1 MERFS
6 SWLTSVM
13 GVYSKLMNSEGL
25 VCRVWSVKRHALRCL
40 QISLLSVSWFSDVIQ
55 HGREVL
61 TSRRQLPC
69 CKLSFLEERG
79 CSDDLKTKTYI
90 PRALFISRTLRFSYF
105 FLYVKLGSVL
115 VICRLCGC
123 SIRNLRC
130 SKCNLNYFPFLGVN
144 SGNTLFCWRSW
155 SL

>member
-1 MERFS
+1 MCGV
-6 SWLTSVM
+6 LSVTPCD
-13 GVYSKLMNSEGL
+13 VS
-25 VCRVWSVKRHALRCL
+25 RCARG
-40 QISLLSVSWFSDVIQ
+40 LLSVSWLSHVIQ

-69 CKLSFLEERG
+69 CKVSFLEEKG
-79 CSDDLKTKTYI
+79 CSNDLKTKTYI
-90 PRALFISRTLRFSYF
+90 PRALFISRTLRFSYL
-105 FLYVKLGSVL
+105 FLYMKLGSVL
-115 VICRLCGC
+115 VIC

-144 SGNTLFCWRSW
+144 FREHALCWRSW